1 MFQQI
6 LVDWVFFHSRTMVFG
21 ILQNW
26 FLVYSRTGFQRTL
39 ELVSSVLQNWFLVY
53 YRTGFQYTL
62 ELVSSVLQN
71 WFLVYSRTGF
81 YCTLELVS
89 SVLQNWFVVYS
100 RTGLQCTLEL
110 VYIVLQNWFLVYSRT
125 GLQCTLELVS
135 VSTVLRNRISCCGC
149 FCIQAPFCT
158 QGLLSSLRLTAIFKV
173 GQNYETKTLFCYR
186 ITHMRSHTRLTE
198 FILSFEVLIRIYS

>member
-6 LVDWVFFHSRTMVFG
+6 LVDWVFFSFQNHGFRYTLELVSSVLQNWFLAYSRTGFQCTLELVSS

-26 FLVYSRTGFQRTL
+26 FLVYSRTGFQCTL
-39 ELVSSVLQNWFLVY
+39 ELVSSVLQNWFLLY
-53 YRTGFQYTL
+53 SRTGFQCTP
-62 ELVSSVLQN
+62 ELICSVLQN
-71 WFLVYSRTGF
+71 W
-81 YCTLELVS
+81 C
-89 SVLQNWFVVYS
+89 
-100 RTGLQCTLEL
+100 
-110 VYIVLQNWFLVYSRT
+110 LVYSRT